1 MRRIPILRRKPDP
14 TITLINVVFL
24 MLTFFLVAGTMAP
37 PPPSDVRLVS
47 LNEAD
52 PVVPPDVLA
61 ITADGRTLGQG
72 REVDPAAYVAALP
85 ADAAGIVRL
94 MPDRDLPA
102 RDLIRIARELR
113 AAGAAEVRL
122 TGERGGAQ

>member
-1 MRRIPILRRKPDP
+1 MRRVPSLRSKPDP

-37 PPPSDVRLVS
+37 SPPSDVRLVS
-47 LNEAD
+47 LDGAD

-61 ITADGRTLGQG
+61 VTADGRTLGQG
-72 REVDPAAYVAALP
+72 RAVDPAAYVSALP
-85 ADAAGIVRL
+85 PEAAGIVRL

-102 RDLIRIARELR
+102 RDLIRIARELQ
-113 AAGAAEVRL
+113 AAGAVEVRL
-122 TGERGGAQ
+122 TGERGQAQ

>member
-85 ADAAGIVRL
+85 VDAAGIVRL